1 VTKAKVSTD
10 LLVVGGGLSGL
21 MAARLLHEEGLG
33 VVVVDKSTGPG
44 GRLATRRIGPG
55 RADHG
60 AQFFT
65 VRTPEF
71 ETHVKGWM
79 EKGLA
84 FVWSLGWSNGSL
96 ACSPAD
102 GHPRYAVY
110 GGINELAQR
119 LAEGLDLRANS
130 RLTSI
135 KATND
140 GWQAEAEGG
149 AQYESRAL
157 LLTPPVPQSLELL
170 DAGKTQLTQ
179 ADRAALERIE
189 YEPCLTALFWLR
201 GMPELPAPG
210 ALQRFD
216 GAIQFMADNHRKGIS
231 PEASIVTVQAS
242 PAFSR
247 QAWDMP
253 DDKILEAIE
262 AEAQPYWS
270 NVVTVEEAQ
279 LKRWRYAQV
288 TVVHPEKC
296 LVAQELPPLVFA
308 GDAFDGPRVE
318 GAALSGL
325 AAGQRLLEILQP
337 S

>member
-1 VTKAKVSTD
+1 LSTD
-10 LLVVGGGLSGL
+10 VLIVGGGLSGL
-21 MAARLLHEEGLG
+21 MAARVLREQDIGA
-33 VVVVDKSTGPG
+33 VVVEKSKGAG
-44 GRLATRRIGPG
+44 GRMATRWIGPG

-71 ETHVKGWM
+71 EGHVKGWLD
-79 EKGLA
+79 KGLA
-84 FVWSLGWSNGSL
+84 FVWSLGWSGGSL

-102 GHPRYAVY
+102 GHPRYAIY
-110 GGINELAQR
+110 GGMNALAQH
-119 LAEGLDLRANS
+119 LAEGLEIQVNS

-135 KATND
+135 TAVNEK
-140 GWQAEAEGG
+140 WRAETEEG

-170 DAGKTQLTQ
+170 DAGQTNLSQS
-179 ADRAALERIE
+179 DRTALERVE
-189 YEPCLTALFWLR
+189 YDPCLTAMFWLR

-216 GAIQFMADNHRKGIS
+216 AAIQFMADNHRKGIS
-231 PEASIVTVQAS
+231 PEASIVTAQAS

-247 QAWDMP
+247 QLWDKP
-253 DDKILEAIE
+253 DEQALEWIE
-262 AEAQPYWS
+262 AEARPHWS
-270 NVVTVEEAQ
+270 PVVTVEEAQ

-288 TVVHPEKC
+288 TVTHPERF
-296 LVAQELPPLVFA
+296 LAAEGLPPLLFA
-308 GDAFDGPRVE
+308 GDAFGGPRIE

-325 AAGQRLLEILQP
+325 AAGQRLLELLQP
-337 S
+337 SR